1 MAADH
6 NVPSGVEIAML
17 LRRAQ
22 LRKQLACEAA
32 LAQVGLTLP
41 QWGMLYAVA
50 IEPDSSTHALALFI
64 GQSDQSAGAV
74 VARLEQRGLLE
85 RRPGFGKA
93 ILHRLTPDGG
103 ELARRC
109 EAIVEDV
116 MTRLLSGLDDQ
127 ALRTLRT
134 SLQSI
139 AEAALP
145 ASAGSG
151 AEVLAGAQAL
161 QPPRRH
167 HPMPNLDAVIT
178 ARLAG
183 QPLSLFHPGCSA
195 SVTV

>member
-1 MAADH
+1 MVDDQ
-6 NVPSGVEIAML
+6 NVPGGVDVAML

-22 LRKQLACEAA
+22 LRKQMACEAA
-32 LAQVGLTLP
+32 LARVGMTLP
-41 QWGMLYAVA
+41 QWGILHAVA
-50 IEPDSSTHALALFI
+50 AEPDSSTHALALFT
-64 GQSDQSAGAV
+64 GQSDQAAGAV
-74 VARLEQRGLLE
+74 VARLERRGLLE

-145 ASAGSG
+145 ASAGPEAGGLSG
-151 AEVLAGAQAL
+151 L
-161 QPPRRH
+161 
-167 HPMPNLDAVIT
+167 
-178 ARLAG
+178 
-183 QPLSLFHPGCSA
+183 PGIRSA
-195 SVTV
+195 TRP